1 MRSCA
6 YKQFY
11 DNFWGVYLSWTNLA
25 LATEYSMG
33 ASVCIDS
40 ESDSNCGFPS
50 FVDSM
55 VYIVY
60 R

>member
-1 MRSCA
+1 
-6 YKQFY
+6 
-11 DNFWGVYLSWTNLA
+11 
-25 LATEYSMG
+25 MG
-33 ASVCIDS
+33 ASVCIDA

-60 R
+60 S